1 MYMFSMFT
9 NETTEE
15 IDYKYIVNNIL
26 YDFVNNMFSYESII
40 DKMKEYK
47 EILLLKTFVLFLY
60 YLLIL

>member
-1 MYMFSMFT
+1 MFSMFT

-47 EILLLKTFVLFLY
+47 EI
-60 YLLIL
+60 